1 MNVPNREG
9 ARATSFGEKHRQTP
23 IDKFG
28 IWLSAR
34 RIRQSAGSFRGKD
47 IADFGC
53 GFHAGF
59 VRSVLPEVAS
69 ATLVDLSL
77 ADDLKADPKVRAIQ
91 GVLPDAL
98 DAIADATL
106 DVVICNNVLEHLWDP
121 RTALRHIRRV
131 LRPGGVASLNVP
143 SWRGKFFLETAA
155 FRLHI
160 TSEVEIDDHKRYY
173 TPHEFWTVLVES
185 GFRPSEIVH
194 CETHKFGLNTYAEC
208 KIR

>member
-1 MNVPNREG
+1 MASGNREG
-9 ARATSFGEKHRQTP
+9 DREKSWGQDYRQTP
-23 IDKFG
+23 VDKFG

-34 RIRQSAGSFRGKD
+34 RIRKSARSFSGKS
-47 IADFGC
+47 IADIGC

-59 VRSVLPEVAS
+59 VRSVLDEVES

-77 ADDLKADPKVRAIQ
+77 ADDLKANPKVRWVE

-98 DAIADATL
+98 AGIGDETM

-121 RTALRHIRRV
+121 RTALRHIRRI

-155 FRLHI
+155 FRLRV
-160 TSEVEIDDHKRYY
+160 TSAPEIDDHKRYY
-173 TPHEFWTVLVES
+173 TPREFWTLLVES
-185 GFRPSEIVH
+185 GFRPSQITACH
-194 CETHKFGLNTYAEC
+194 THKFGLNTYAEC
-208 KIR
+208 RVR

>member
-1 MNVPNREG
+1 MGETNREG
-9 ARATSFGEKHRQTP
+9 NREKSWGEDYRQTP
-23 IDKFG
+23 VDKFG

-34 RIRQSAGSFRGKD
+34 QIRRTAGTFRDKD
-47 IADFGC
+47 IADIGC

-59 VRSVLPEVAS
+59 VRSVLSEVAS

-77 ADDLKADPKVRAIQ
+77 ADDLKANPKVRAVE
-91 GVLPDAL
+91 GVLPDVLAEL
-98 DAIADATL
+98 KDASI

-121 RTALRHIRRV
+121 RTALRHVRRI

-155 FRLHI
+155 FRLQV
-160 TSEVEIDDHKRYY
+160 TSAAEIDDHKRYY
-173 TPHEFWTVLVES
+173 GPREFWTVLVES
-185 GFRPSEIVH
+185 GFRPREITR
-194 CETHKFGLNTYAEC
+194 CFTHKFGLNTYAEC